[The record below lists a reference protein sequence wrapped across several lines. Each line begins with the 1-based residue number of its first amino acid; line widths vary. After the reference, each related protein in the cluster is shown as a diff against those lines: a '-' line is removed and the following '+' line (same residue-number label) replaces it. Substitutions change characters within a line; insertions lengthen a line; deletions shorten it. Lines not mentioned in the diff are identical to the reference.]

1 MKKWR
6 ATHGRRPTTDPNRS
20 LPAATIA
27 AVTVKKTT
35 RKGQPA
41 STSPARDSQRLDT
54 WLWAARFFKTRQL
67 ASAAIDGGKI
77 ELNGQTV
84 TKRGKSVKPG
94 DRLTIGKAGM
104 RFVVNV
110 EGLNPRRGTA
120 REAEQ
125 LYRET
130 PESIERRRLVA
141 EQRRAEREL
150 NPHHKPARQ
159 ARALLRALRGK
170 SF

>member
-1 MKKWR
+1 MKKSAKHQQT
-6 ATHGRRPTTDPNRS
+6 AT
-20 LPAATIA
+20 
-27 AVTVKKTT
+27 
-35 RKGQPA
+35 A
-41 STSPARDSQRLDT
+41 SNAQDSQRLDT

-67 ASAAIDGGKI
+67 ASAAIDGGKV

-84 TKRGKSVKPG
+84 TKRGKSVRPG

-104 RFVVNV
+104 RFVVDV
-110 EGLNPRRGTA
+110 EGLNPKRGPA
-120 REAEQ
+120 SEAEK

-130 PESIERRRLVA
+130 PESFEQRRLVA

-150 NPHHKPARQ
+150 NPHHKPAKQ

>member
-1 MKKWR
+1 VPQPQPD
-6 ATHGRRPTTDPNRS
+6 H
-20 LPAATIA
+20 
-27 AVTVKKTT
+27 VKK
-35 RKGQPA
+35 PA
-41 STSPARDSQRLDT
+41 TNPAPKPATSDSQRLDT

-84 TKRGKSVKPG
+84 TKRGKPVRPG
-94 DRLTIGKAGM
+94 DRLVVGKSGM
-104 RFVVNV
+104 RFEVDV
-110 EGLNPRRGTA
+110 EALNPKRGPA
-120 REAEQ
+120 SEAQ
-125 LYRET
+125 QMYRET
-130 PESIERRRLVA
+130 EASVEKRRLVA

-150 NPHHKPARQ
+150 NPHHKPAKQ

>member
-1 MKKWR
+1 MKK
-6 ATHGRRPTTDPNRS
+6 RPE
-20 LPAATIA
+20 
-27 AVTVKKTT
+27 KT
-35 RKGQPA
+35 RA
-41 STSPARDSQRLDT
+41 STASTASDSQRLDT

-84 TKRGKSVKPG
+84 GKRGKSIRPG

-104 RFVVNV
+104 RFVVDV
-110 EGLNPRRGTA
+110 EGLNPKRGPA
-120 REAEQ
+120 SEAQ
-125 LYRET
+125 ALYRET
-130 PESIERRRLVA
+130 PESVEQRRLVA

-150 NPHHKPARQ
+150 NPHHKPAKQ

>member
-1 MKKWR
+1 VKK
-6 ATHGRRPTTDPNRS
+6 RPTT
-20 LPAATIA
+20 
-27 AVTVKKTT
+27 
-35 RKGQPA
+35 
-41 STSPARDSQRLDT
+41 SPADASANSASQRLDT

-67 ASAAIDGGKI
+67 ASTAIDGGKI

-84 TKRGKSVKPG
+84 TKRGKSVRPG

-104 RFVVNV
+104 RFIVDVQA
-110 EGLNPRRGTA
+110 LNPKRGA
-120 REAEQ
+120 ASEAAL

-130 PESIERRRLVA
+130 PGSIEQRQRVA
-141 EQRRAEREL
+141 EQQRVEREL
-150 NPHHKPARQ
+150 NPHHKPAKQ

>member
-1 MKKWR
+1 
-6 ATHGRRPTTDPNRS
+6 
-20 LPAATIA
+20 
-27 AVTVKKTT
+27 VKKHASNSPDNRRTDTT
-35 RKGQPA
+35 GN
-41 STSPARDSQRLDT
+41 SQRLDT

-84 TKRGKSVKPG
+84 TKRGKAIRVG
-94 DRLTIGKAGM
+94 DRLVIGKAGM
-104 RFVVNV
+104 RFEVDI
-110 EGLNPRRGTA
+110 EGLNPKRGPA
-120 REAEQ
+120 SEAER

-130 PESIERRRLVA
+130 EESREKRKLVA

-150 NPHHKPARQ
+150 NPHHKPAKQ

>member
-1 MKKWR
+1 MPPGAR
-6 ATHGRRPTTDPNRS
+6 CPELNAP
-20 LPAATIA
+20 LPQPQPDY
-27 AVTVKKTT
+27 VKKRDADTAS
-35 RKGQPA
+35 KP
-41 STSPARDSQRLDT
+41 STSDSQRLDT

-84 TKRGKSVKPG
+84 SKRGKAVRPG

-104 RFVVNV
+104 RFVVDV
-110 EGLNPRRGTA
+110 EGLNPKRGPA
-120 REAEQ
+120 NEAQ
-125 LYRET
+125 MLYRET
-130 PESIERRRLVA
+130 PESIEKRRLVA

-150 NPHHKPARQ
+150 NPHHKPAKQ

>member
-1 MKKWR
+1 M
-6 ATHGRRPTTDPNRS
+6 PQPQPDD
-20 LPAATIA
+20 
-27 AVTVKKTT
+27 VKKRDTDT
-35 RKGQPA
+35 A
-41 STSPARDSQRLDT
+41 SKSSTNDSQRLDT

-84 TKRGKSVKPG
+84 GKRGKAVRPG

-104 RFVVNV
+104 RFVVDV
-110 EGLNPRRGTA
+110 EGLNPKRGPA
-120 REAEQ
+120 NEAQ
-125 LYRET
+125 MLYRET
-130 PESIERRRLVA
+130 PESIEKRRLVA

-150 NPHHKPARQ
+150 NPHHKPAKQ

>member
-1 MKKWR
+1 MKKSAKHHQT
-6 ATHGRRPTTDPNRS
+6 AT
-20 LPAATIA
+20 
-27 AVTVKKTT
+27 
-35 RKGQPA
+35 A
-41 STSPARDSQRLDT
+41 SNARESQRLDT

-67 ASAAIDGGKI
+67 ASAAIDGGKV

-84 TKRGKSVKPG
+84 TKRGKSVRPG

-104 RFVVNV
+104 RFVVDV
-110 EGLNPRRGTA
+110 EGLNPKRGPA
-120 REAEQ
+120 SEAAK

-130 PESIERRRLVA
+130 PESIEQRRLVT

-150 NPHHKPARQ
+150 NPHHKPAKQ

>member
-1 MKKWR
+1 MKKAAR
-6 ATHGRRPTTDPNRS
+6 KHHSDSPTN
-20 LPAATIA
+20 
-27 AVTVKKTT
+27 
-35 RKGQPA
+35 
-41 STSPARDSQRLDT
+41 ARDSQRLDT

-77 ELNGQTV
+77 EINGQTV
-84 TKRGKSVKPG
+84 TKRGKSVRPG

-104 RFVVNV
+104 RFVVDV
-110 EGLNPRRGTA
+110 EGLDPKRGPA
-120 REAEQ
+120 SEAEK

-130 PESIERRRLVA
+130 PESVEQRRLVA
-141 EQRRAEREL
+141 EQRRVEREL

>member
-1 MKKWR
+1 MKKR
-6 ATHGRRPTTDPNRS
+6 ATDSASN
-20 LPAATIA
+20 PAT
-27 AVTVKKTT
+27 
-35 RKGQPA
+35 G
-41 STSPARDSQRLDT
+41 DSQRLDT

-84 TKRGKSVKPG
+84 TKRGKTIRPG

-104 RFVVNV
+104 RFVVDV
-110 EGLNPRRGTA
+110 EGLNPKRGPA
-120 REAEQ
+120 SEAQ
-125 LYRET
+125 RLYRET
-130 PESIERRRLVA
+130 PESIEQRRLVA

-150 NPHHKPARQ
+150 NPHHKPAKQ